1 MLIIGCGSSLHA
13 GLFAQHIFKHLDSFN
28 TIQVIDA
35 SDFTKLD
42 IPKQKPGAILIS
54 QSGETRDV
62 YLALK
67 KLKEEGVFTMA
78 ISIFL
83 LTLI

>member
-1 MLIIGCGSSLHA
+1 M
-13 GLFAQHIFKHLDSFN
+13 
-28 TIQVIDA
+28 DA
-35 SDFTKLD
+35 SDFTKFD

-67 KLKEEGVFTMA
+67 QLKEQGVFTMA
-78 ISIFL
+78 ISVFL
-83 LTLI
+83 I